1 MTAFTSLTCRAV
13 MTPHGAMTGFAKLT
27 RAALREVIVQ
37 LLAGLTVPRSPISP
51 AGIIGRRPLRTGG
64 QPGRKM
70 GHYVHVD
77 PYPAHRQPA

>member
-1 MTAFTSLTCRAV
+1 
-13 MTPHGAMTGFAKLT
+13 MTGFAKLT

-51 AGIIGRRPLRTGG
+51 AGINGRRPLRIGG

-70 GHYVHVD
+70 GHYVLLD
-77 PYPAHRQPA
+77 RYPAYRQPA